1 LTLARVSE
9 NDRRTII
16 WNFMEELW
24 ENYLNARENNL
35 SNAFNL
41 LVFFNFGILKDGF
54 TENDKLSVIKGY
66 AKKKGFIKI
75 VGIEV
80 HITKKGLKKFQK
92 NIHDWDTPTEVNF
105 VKFFT
110 IRNPNITSNSSSL
123 NPSYSTL

>member
-9 NDRRTII
+9 NDRKTII

-75 VGIEV
+75 VGTEV
-80 HITKKGLKKFQK
+80 HITKKGLKEFQK
-92 NIHDWDTPTEVNF
+92 NIHDWDTPT
-105 VKFFT
+105 
-110 IRNPNITSNSSSL
+110 
-123 NPSYSTL
+123 